1 MKHTVF
7 DNELDGVM
15 NAADALFCP
24 QDDGSMDARTAYQ
37 EIHHT
42 VKMLKERQW

>member
-7 DNELDGVM
+7 DNELDAIRV
-15 NAADALFCP
+15 ASDALFCP
-24 QDDGSMDARTAYQ
+24 QDDNPMDARTAYQ

-42 VKMLKERQW
+42 IKMLKERQW